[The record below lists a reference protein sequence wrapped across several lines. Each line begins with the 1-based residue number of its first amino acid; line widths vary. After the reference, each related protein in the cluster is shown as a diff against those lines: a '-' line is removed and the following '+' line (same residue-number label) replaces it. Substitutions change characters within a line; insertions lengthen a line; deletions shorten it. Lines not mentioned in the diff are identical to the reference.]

1 MNDQDIAMF
10 IEAFDDFMK
19 HAKNEE
25 NIHEMRE
32 EYREYSKMIIN
43 QEIEKKAAKLEITV
57 DYYLQEFM

>member
-19 HAKNEE
+19 HAKNKE